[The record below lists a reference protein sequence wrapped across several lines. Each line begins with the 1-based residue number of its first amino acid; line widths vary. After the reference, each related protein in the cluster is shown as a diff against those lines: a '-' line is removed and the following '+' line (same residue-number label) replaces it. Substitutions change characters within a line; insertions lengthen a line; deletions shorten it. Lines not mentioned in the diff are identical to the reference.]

1 MEQEN
6 NYFKLKIDPHNLKI
20 HQKRLGAVAIPVNDE
35 EQYLL
40 IKVIRFDKTYYEFPR
55 GFEAEQ
61 ESFEDAAIRELEEE
75 TGVITKKA
83 TLIGTVMPDSEILD
97 AENGIVECKVPEFS
111 GFALQDNEG
120 VQDVKICRLA
130 DLLRLVRQHKIID
143 SYTLAAIDHLVANQF
158 NDDLI

>member
-1 MEQEN
+1 
-6 NYFKLKIDPHNLKI
+6 
-20 HQKRLGAVAIPVNDE
+20 
-35 EQYLL
+35 
-40 IKVIRFDKTYYEFPR
+40 
-55 GFEAEQ
+55 
-61 ESFEDAAIRELEEE
+61 
-75 TGVITKKA
+75 
-83 TLIGTVMPDSEILD
+83 MPDSGILD

-111 GFALQDNEG
+111 GFALKNNEG